1 LSTLEAGLLF
11 AASLVLTVTASA
23 VLSRRIE
30 QLGKWLLLSESLLGI
45 VAALGADAPEIS
57 SSISALRS
65 GNYDLGL
72 GIVLGSNIFNLA
84 VLLGLSAL
92 VSGKIRVDRRT
103 LILNGGVALGVLS
116 LTMAQLYG
124 ALPNVWALGL
134 ISAILVPYVTAIAL
148 SPATIRKGAQFLGL
162 GGAIGLTIQDANRD
176 AAMEEEPRR
185 PSYADILD
193 VLPNLVCIVLG
204 SIGLVRSAIVL
215 GGMWKISTPVLGAII
230 LASLTGIPNAVTAI
244 QLARRGRGAAVLSE
258 SLNSNTLNLMVGIS
272 LPALFFSSAALSPRS
287 MLSLWWLAGMT
298 VLALGLSFLRKGLG
312 RKSGALLVVVYAA
325 FVIIVVLT

>member
-1 LSTLEAGLLF
+1 MSTLEAGLLF

-148 SPATIRKGAQFLGL
+148 TCDHPQGSTISR
-162 GGAIGLTIQDANRD
+162 
-176 AAMEEEPRR
+176 
-185 PSYADILD
+185 
-193 VLPNLVCIVLG
+193 
-204 SIGLVRSAIVL
+204 
-215 GGMWKISTPVLGAII
+215 
-230 LASLTGIPNAVTAI
+230 
-244 QLARRGRGAAVLSE
+244 ARRSNRTDHSGCE
-258 SLNSNTLNLMVGIS
+258 SRCRDGGGTAPSILCRYS
-272 LPALFFSSAALSPRS
+272 
-287 MLSLWWLAGMT
+287 
-298 VLALGLSFLRKGLG
+298 
-312 RKSGALLVVVYAA
+312 
-325 FVIIVVLT
+325 